1 MIPSRRPIAAAPAR
15 ARIALARTALT
26 GLALAV
32 LALAGCAD
40 VKEPGPNAATTG
52 PRRDMLLT
60 RTPGAVQPGW
70 AEPLQRLAYQ
80 DNTTNWSYGAAI
92 DIDRDLARSSDKNS
106 APIDARIRARIALAY
121 SLSSIGEVG
130 EAKAELEDA
139 DAELKKNAAALSSLD
154 RRLLPVDILTGRSIV
169 AGAEG
174 AQAEAQAQNA
184 RSPRLVATYT
194 ALARGAYGAAAD
206 LARQAAELAAQ
217 PLAEEG
223 GVVAGAAE
231 RQGDDIRLDPEKTNL
246 YNSRNHSGSFGD
258 IVARPM
264 TGGEKLLVLRI
275 RARYAE
281 ATALLAGGR
290 VADAAGVNDR
300 ARAAMAGLTV
310 GVADWLRAELEA
322 QQAEISRRQG
332 DPAKAEAIL
341 KQSLAIV
348 RLDQGQSGLEA
359 FLDRE
364 FAQAAAAK
372 GDTALAKE
380 SEAASFKILID
391 RYDELH
397 PSRKELGAYLGLLA
411 PGAAAGDAAEV
422 ERFFEVASIAVETET
437 ARAVQDVAARFSTGD
452 NATGQAMRAMQA
464 ASADV
469 RSAQARLAR
478 IRSADKVTPQIEKAA
493 EAEELAA
500 RQALA
505 QRTAEFVKAA
515 GAKAGAV
522 LSPLTTVAAVQGVL
536 RPHEAYLRYIFLDD
550 GQGYA
555 ILVLKDRAKVVDLK
569 LTTRDAET
577 QLTFLRSSAEVAD
590 PDHRSFDLAG
600 AHDAYERLF
609 AGLGPDLE
617 GVDSLVIEPAGP
629 LFSLPFGALVTAA
642 PTPDM
647 LAQAAKDQ
655 YPGVPW
661 LARGKALELSVS
673 AAGFV
678 RLRGA
683 PSSRAP
689 KPILAFADPLPLATA
704 PARTRAA
711 QIATDRIAADTAGA
725 LSAPSAEAT
734 QACARETETLL
745 TFPRLTDTRDE
756 AQAAI
761 ADLGGDSADLV
772 AGEAFTDASVRERR
786 DLDQY
791 KLILFATHAALPHR
805 ASCWRNPFLFT
816 TLGAAPLSDGA
827 LETTE
832 IAQLALDADLVVL
845 SACNTGAAGASG
857 QALGGL
863 AQSFIFAGAR
873 GVVVSHWEA
882 DSKGAALLMRKMY
895 AALAK
900 GDTPSLALTQAQ
912 RAMMEAPGYSHPYYW
927 ALFTTVGGAPMR

>member
-1 MIPSRRPIAAAPAR
+1 MIPVRRTIGAAAT
-15 ARIALARTALT
+15 LANVALT
-26 GLALAV
+26 CLALAC
-32 LALAGCAD
+32 LALAGCVSVKGTASGAAD
-40 VKEPGPNAATTG
+40 AG
-52 PRRDMLLT
+52 PRPDVLLT
-60 RTPGAVQPGW
+60 RMPGAVQPGW

-139 DAELKKNAAALSSLD
+139 ETELKANVAALSSLD
-154 RRLLPVDILTGRSIV
+154 RRLLPVDLLTGRSIV

-174 AQAEAQAQNA
+174 AQAEAQAQAA
-184 RSPRLVATYT
+184 RSPRLVASYT
-194 ALARGAYGAAAD
+194 AQATAAYAAAAD
-206 LARQAAELAAQ
+206 LAHQAAELASQ

-223 GVVAGAAE
+223 GVVVGAAE
-231 RQGDDIRLDPEKTNL
+231 RVGEDIQLDPEKTNL

-264 TGGEKLLVLRI
+264 TGGEKLLVLQI

-290 VADAAGVNDR
+290 VAEAAAVNDR
-300 ARAAMAGLTV
+300 ARAQMEGLTL
-310 GVADWLRAELEA
+310 GVTNWLRAEIEA

-332 DPAKAEAIL
+332 DPAKAETIL
-341 KQSLAIV
+341 RQSLAIV

-364 FAQAAAAK
+364 LAQAAVAK
-372 GDTALAKE
+372 GDIAIAKE
-380 SEAASFKILID
+380 AQAASFKILID

-411 PGAAAGDAAEV
+411 PGAATGDAAEV

-437 ARAVQDVAARFSTGD
+437 ARAVQDVAARFSAGD

-478 IRSADKVTPQIEKAA
+478 IRSAEKVSPQIEKAA

-505 QRTAEFVKAA
+505 QRTADFVKVA

-550 GQGYA
+550 GRGYA
-555 ILVLKDRAKVVDLK
+555 ILVLKDHAKVVGLK
-569 LTTRDAET
+569 LTASEAET
-577 QLTFLRSSAEVAD
+577 QLAFLRSSAEVAD
-590 PDHRSFDLAG
+590 PDHRSFDLVG
-600 AHDAYERLF
+600 AHDLYARLF
-609 AGLGPDLE
+609 AGLAPDLE

-642 PTPDM
+642 PTPEM
-647 LAQAAKDQ
+647 LARAAKDE

-661 LARGKALELSVS
+661 LAKGKALELSVS

-678 RLRGA
+678 RLRNA
-683 PSSRAP
+683 PHSHAP
-689 KPILAFADPLPLATA
+689 KPILAFADPLPLEAG

-711 QIATDRIAADTAGA
+711 QIATAG
-725 LSAPSAEAT
+725 SPPTPRVRSPPPRPRRPRP
-734 QACARETETLL
+734 ARAR
-745 TFPRLTDTRDE
+745 PRR
-756 AQAAI
+756 
-761 ADLGGDSADLV
+761 S
-772 AGEAFTDASVRERR
+772 
-786 DLDQY
+786 
-791 KLILFATHAALPHR
+791 
-805 ASCWRNPFLFT
+805 
-816 TLGAAPLSDGA
+816 
-827 LETTE
+827 
-832 IAQLALDADLVVL
+832 
-845 SACNTGAAGASG
+845 
-857 QALGGL
+857 
-863 AQSFIFAGAR
+863 
-873 GVVVSHWEA
+873 
-882 DSKGAALLMRKMY
+882 
-895 AALAK
+895 
-900 GDTPSLALTQAQ
+900 
-912 RAMMEAPGYSHPYYW
+912 
-927 ALFTTVGGAPMR
+927 

>member
-1 MIPSRRPIAAAPAR
+1 MIRRHRPIAAAAPFAV
-15 ARIALARTALT
+15 LAFAC
-26 GLALAV
+26 
-32 LALAGCAD
+32 LALAGCAG
-40 VKEPGPNAATTG
+40 VKAPAPSAAGAG
-52 PRRDMLLT
+52 PRRDVLMT

-106 APIDARIRARIALAY
+106 APLDARIRARIALAY

-139 DAELKKNAAALSSLD
+139 DSELKTNADALSRLD
-154 RRLLPVDILTGRSIV
+154 RRLLPVDLLTGRSIV

-174 AQAEAQAQNA
+174 AQAEAMALAA
-184 RSPRLVATYT
+184 RSPRLVANYT
-194 ALARGAYGAAAD
+194 AQATAAYAAAAD
-206 LARQAAELAAQ
+206 LAHQAAELASQ

-223 GVVAGAAE
+223 GLVAGAAAQVGE
-231 RQGDDIRLDPEKTNL
+231 DIRLDPEKTNL
-246 YNSRNHSGSFGD
+246 YNSRNRSGSFGD

-264 TGGEKLLVLRI
+264 TGGEKLKVLQI

-281 ATALLAGGR
+281 STALLAGGR
-290 VADAAGVNDR
+290 VADAAAVNDH
-300 ARAAMAGLTV
+300 ARAQMASLTV

-332 DPAKAEAIL
+332 DPAKGEAVL

-348 RLDQGQSGLEA
+348 RLDQGQTGLEA

-364 FAQAAAAK
+364 LAQAAAAK
-372 GDTALAKE
+372 GDMALAKE

-397 PSRKELGAYLGLLA
+397 PSRKELGAYLDLLA
-411 PGAAAGDAAEV
+411 PGAASGDAAEV

-437 ARAVQDVAARFSTGD
+437 ARAVQDVAARFSAGD

-478 IRSADKVTPQIEKAA
+478 IRSAEKVSPQVEKSA

-505 QRTAEFVKAA
+505 QRTEAFVKAA

-522 LSPLTTVAAVQGVL
+522 LSPLTTVAKVQAVL
-536 RPHEAYLRYIFLDD
+536 HPHEAYLRYIFLDD
-550 GQGYA
+550 GRGYA

-569 LTTRDAET
+569 LTAREAET
-577 QLTFLRSSAEVAD
+577 QLAFLRGSAEVAD

-600 AHDAYERLF
+600 AHDFYERLF

-617 GVDSLVIEPAGP
+617 GADSLVIEPAGP

-647 LAQAAKDQ
+647 LANAAKDE
-655 YPGVPW
+655 YAGVPW
-661 LARGKALELSVS
+661 LAQGKALELSVS

-678 RLRGA
+678 RLRDA
-683 PSSRAP
+683 PGSKAP
-689 KPILAFADPLPLATA
+689 KPILAFADPLPLAAGTA
-704 PARTRAA
+704 KARAD

-734 QACARETETLL
+734 QACARETEAQL

-761 ADLGGDSADLV
+761 ADLGGNGADLV
-772 AGEAFTDASVRERR
+772 AGDAFTDSAVRERK

-791 KLILFATHAALPHR
+791 KLILFATHAALPRR

-816 TLGAAPLSDGA
+816 TLGAAPLSDGV

-873 GVVVSHWEA
+873 GVIVSHWEA
-882 DSKGAALLMRKMY
+882 DSKGAAMLMRRMY
-895 AALAK
+895 GALAK

-912 RAMMEAPGYSHPYYW
+912 RAMMETPGYAHPYYW